1 MSSFYGKNS
10 EDLFAVEIATIQSA
24 FKEYLRRKRT
34 LVECKNFLEVV
45 LCPRFKSRLIE
56 EAETV
61 EQLVDYVL
69 GEDFAR
75 DYYAFLVKHKRVKNL
90 SGQADSQALAGGR

>member
-10 EDLFAVEIATIQSA
+10 DDLFAIEIVTIQSA
-24 FKEYLRRKRT
+24 FKGYLRKKRT

-45 LCPRFKSRLIE
+45 LCPKFKSQLIE

-61 EQLVDYVL
+61 EQLVNYVL
-69 GEDFAR
+69 GKDFAR
-75 DYYAFLVKHKRVKNL
+75 DYYAFLVKHKRVK
-90 SGQADSQALAGGR
+90 S